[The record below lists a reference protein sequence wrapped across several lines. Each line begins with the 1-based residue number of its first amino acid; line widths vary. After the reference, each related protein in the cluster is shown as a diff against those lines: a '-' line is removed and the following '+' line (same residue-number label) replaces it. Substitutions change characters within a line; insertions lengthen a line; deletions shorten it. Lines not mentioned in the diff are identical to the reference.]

1 MTLLPVS
8 SIHAALVSMP
18 LGGGGALD
26 GEGGVWPKWPA
37 SLLDDDDDDDD
48 EPKNDDDD
56 DDDDGAEVRI
66 FLWMAICDE
75 AGDAPGPPPTVS
87 PSSSGKGR
95 APFFI
100 GIANP
105 MVAFAFGL
113 DFSFDAL
120 LGADSSDCCFGF
132 FVTFFMRSSSR
143 FIPCC
148 FSLKDCKKKKRKDFE
163 QQKQEEG
170 GRDADGRG

>member
-1 MTLLPVS
+1 MCF
-8 SIHAALVSMP
+8 
-18 LGGGGALD
+18 
-26 GEGGVWPKWPA
+26 
-37 SLLDDDDDDDD
+37 
-48 EPKNDDDD
+48 
-56 DDDDGAEVRI
+56 RR
-66 FLWMAICDE
+66 
-75 AGDAPGPPPTVS
+75 
-87 PSSSGKGR
+87 KGR

-105 MVAFAFGL
+105 MVVFAFGL